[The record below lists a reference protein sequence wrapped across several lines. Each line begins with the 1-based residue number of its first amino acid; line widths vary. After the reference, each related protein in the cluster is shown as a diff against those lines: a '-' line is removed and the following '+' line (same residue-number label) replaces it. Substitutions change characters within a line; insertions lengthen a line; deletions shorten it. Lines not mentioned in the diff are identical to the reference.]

1 MNKLMSILKIFLF
14 KKIHEIPTFIFC
26 DIYIFNYI
34 WNWKVSFNFTAL
46 IIASKLGFLEIVQ
59 ELLSQKGI
67 DINIKD
73 ICKCKYS

>member
-1 MNKLMSILKIFLF
+1 M
-14 KKIHEIPTFIFC
+14 
-26 DIYIFNYI
+26 
-34 WNWKVSFNFTAL
+34 SFNFTAL

-73 ICKCKYS
+73 ICKCECS